1 MRQRHIEM
9 RVWERHISIAVH
21 GVTQTSIIVSVA
33 AYWCD
38 GRQSVAQQH
47 PPCPGRQSSLI
58 FSRVDVPKV
67 QFVHPRSSSQRLQ
80 HAACV
85 DLSRPRCETAMTGGV
100 DVCAKDGM
108 WTFTRGDA
116 TGGRGVREGA
126 RSLIQRV
133 RIFYN
138 IHLSPPPRRGRVD
151 PGSAAA
157 AEAPEVAA
165 HNVDALRV
173 VRHARGAANRPLCPC
188 REPASGTQLLYR

>member
-67 QFVHPRSSSQRLQ
+67 QFVQPRSSSQRLQ

-108 WTFTRGDA
+108 WAFTRGDA
-116 TGGRGVREGA
+116 TGGRGASRGGA
-126 RSLIQRV
+126 KSDSTCGYFTIYICHRHPGADGWILGPR
-133 RIFYN
+133 
-138 IHLSPPPRRGRVD
+138 PPPRPQKSPR
-151 PGSAAA
+151 
-157 AEAPEVAA
+157 
-165 HNVDALRV
+165 
-173 VRHARGAANRPLCPC
+173 
-188 REPASGTQLLYR
+188 TM